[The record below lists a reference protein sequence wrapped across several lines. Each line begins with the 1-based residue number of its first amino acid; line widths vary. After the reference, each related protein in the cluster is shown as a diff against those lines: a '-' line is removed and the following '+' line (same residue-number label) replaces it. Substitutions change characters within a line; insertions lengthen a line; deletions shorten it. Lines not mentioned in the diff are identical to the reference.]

1 MGVRRRNAA
10 RAALAIGVFA
20 LVAVAA
26 IATSRPAGAA
36 TATVSVGEGGNHFA
50 PNSITVAVGDT
61 VTWNWASGFH
71 SVTEAGG
78 SFDSGA
84 HGSPGS
90 PFSMTFN
97 SAGEIY
103 YYCSVH
109 ATAAD
114 ANDAGIDAG
123 KMVGEIVVQAQTGGT
138 PTATASATAT
148 ATQTATQAPTATP
161 TASRTATP
169 AATSSATPS
178 APKTG
183 QAGLADADAGAA
195 TVAFW
200 LGLAVVSVAGVRV
213 LSQRPR

>member
-10 RAALAIGVFA
+10 LAALAIGVFA

-138 PTATASATAT
+138 PTATATAT
-148 ATQTATQAPTATP
+148 ATQTATQAPTATA

-213 LSQRPR
+213 LSQRRR